1 MTDLIPLFVD
11 LDGTVIKEDIGQMAL
26 KKSLSINF
34 LNFFNII
41 IRFFLFGKPSAKFY
55 ASKNYHVNF
64 DQLNFNKSCLDFIE
78 TAKKSDRKVYLISGS
93 HELAIKKITDKLN
106 IFDGV
111 YGTTKNYN
119 MISLNKVKFIH
130 QNLGILKF
138 DYIGNSHQDLPVWEY
153 SENVIYTN
161 VDEGLL
167 KKINLINKNKIFIKP
182 IFI

>member
-11 LDGTVIKEDIGQMAL
+11 LDGTVIKEDIGQLAL
-26 KKSLSINF
+26 KKHISN
-34 LNFFNII
+34 NFFNII
-41 IRFFLFGKPSAKFY
+41 GILFRFLMFGKPNVKFHV
-55 ASKNYHVNF
+55 SKDYNINF
-64 DQLNFNKSCLDFIE
+64 DEIHFNKSCLDFIE

-161 VDEGLL
+161 VDGRLL